1 MDGSLQKRELWKKK
15 CDKTYHDRLLAVK
28 AKFVVEFVIDRPY
41 NGGSNDD
48 VRLGTG
54 DWGLGTR
61 D

>member
-48 VRLGTG
+48 VRRKT
-54 DWGLGTR
+54 
-61 D
+61 